1 MCKELININKL
12 SENYFMKKIISA
24 VLAAT
29 MLITAVAFS
38 VGAAQISDNE
48 TSARQLRFE
57 ELSETTLPDNT
68 IKTYTYGYTQENNPE
83 PRATFYNR
91 DTGYYYF
98 IRPNADDL
106 STPNTKEL
114 PKGEYKFG
122 IYGTH
127 EYQRYNFEHTGGTY
141 VLTRFKINDFSPMNF
156 NEDGTQTRTFAN
168 GDTHNF
174 NFVKESDGRY
184 SQLAIIS
191 GGYVNF
197 VAPDKDGYV
206 QAYLFKKVG
215 EKAYY
220 FTKFED
226 EANSYRSGSIE
237 ICVSY
242 DLVIGNVVS
251 NVSMGTGGIIDILDA
266 TAIQSYIAGI
276 EELDKIQIRNADV
289 TGDRKIDVA
298 DVTMLQKYIA
308 DML

>member
-1 MCKELININKL
+1 
-12 SENYFMKKIISA
+12 MKKIISA
-24 VLAAT
+24 VLTVT
-29 MLITAVAFS
+29 MLITAAAFS
-38 VGAAQISDNE
+38 AGAVQISDE
-48 TSARQLRFE
+48 KTSAKQLRFE

-68 IKTYTYGYTQENNPE
+68 VKTYTYGYTQENNPE

-91 DTGYYYF
+91 DTQYYYF
-98 IRPNADDL
+98 IRPNAEDL
-106 STPNTKEL
+106 STPNTMEL

-122 IYGTH
+122 IYGMH
-127 EYQRYNFEHTGGTY
+127 DRQRYNFEHTGGTY

-174 NFVKESDGRY
+174 NFVKESDERY

-206 QAYLFKKVG
+206 QAYLFKKLG

-226 EANSYRSGSIE
+226 KANSYRSGSIE
-237 ICVSY
+237 ICVSF
-242 DLVIGNVVS
+242 DLVIGNTIS
-251 NVSMGTGGIIDILDA
+251 NVSMGTGGIIDIIDA
-266 TAIQSYIAGI
+266 TAIQSYLAGL
-276 EELDKIQIRNADV
+276 EEFDELQVRNADA
-289 TGDRKIDVA
+289 TGDGEVNVA
-298 DVTMLQKYIA
+298 DATMIQKYIA
-308 DML
+308 DIL

>member
-1 MCKELININKL
+1 
-12 SENYFMKKIISA
+12 MKKIISS

>member
-1 MCKELININKL
+1 
-12 SENYFMKKIISA
+12 MKKIISA

>member
-1 MCKELININKL
+1 
-12 SENYFMKKIISA
+12 MKKIISA

-48 TSARQLRFE
+48 TSARPLRFE

>member
-1 MCKELININKL
+1 
-12 SENYFMKKIISA
+12 MKKIISA

-98 IRPNADDL
+98 IRPNSDDL

>member
-1 MCKELININKL
+1 
-12 SENYFMKKIISA
+12 MKKIISA
-24 VLAAT
+24 ILAAT
-29 MLITAVAFS
+29 MLLSAAAFS

-48 TSARQLRFE
+48 TSARQFRFE

-83 PRATFYNR
+83 PRATFINR
-91 DTGYYYF
+91 DTWEYYF
-98 IRPNADDL
+98 IRPNAEDL
-106 STPNTKEL
+106 STPKTMEL

-156 NEDGTQTRTFAN
+156 NEDGTQTRNFSN
-168 GDTHNF
+168 GGSHNF
-174 NFVKESDGRY
+174 NFVKESDERY

-226 EANSYRSGSIE
+226 KANSYRSGSIE
-237 ICVSY
+237 ICVSF
-242 DLVIGNVVS
+242 DLVIGNTIS
-251 NVSMGTGGIIDILDA
+251 NASMGTGGIIDIIDA
-266 TAIQSYIAGI
+266 TAIQSYMAGL
-276 EELDKIQIRNADV
+276 EEFDKIQIRNADV
-289 TGDRKIDVA
+289 TGDGKIDVA